1 MQTCS
6 SCGQENPDNAR
17 FCLACGSPLA
27 QAEPRE
33 ERRIISVLFVDL
45 VGFTARAEQLDPE
58 DVCAILTPY
67 HDCVRREVESF
78 GGVVEKFIGD
88 AVMAVFGAPTAFG
101 DDAERAMRAAFAVR
115 ESIRQMNDR
124 DANLELRLRIAVNT
138 GEAIVTLDARPALGE
153 SMVAGDVVNMASRL
167 QGSAPLDGIVAGHE
181 TYVATR
187 DAVVFEAAEPVEAK
201 GKREPVELWVAVRLR
216 SGDEE
221 GVDLGAMIGRSRE
234 VGVLRGI
241 WERVVSER
249 SPQLVTVFGPA
260 GVGKSRLALQFMGL
274 AEELGGRIVRGRSL
288 PYRESSAYWAFATQL
303 KQFCHIFDSDPVE
316 VALEKLR
323 ATVGGSLEPT
333 EAPVVT
339 EHLAILLG
347 LDAAGAVAD
356 RETLFLSARRFVEA
370 ASREQPTML
379 VFEDVHWADSS
390 LLDLIEL
397 FAARLHD
404 LPLLILTLARPELL
418 DVRPSWGGGLL
429 SYTALPLGP
438 LSEDEAVELALRRQP
453 SLGDEA
459 YRERVQ
465 KLVEMAGGNALF
477 VEQIAATLSE
487 SSGATTELPTTVR
500 GILAGRLDAL
510 PAPERSLLLDAA
522 VTGKVFWRGGL
533 AEMAD
538 GSSLSDLLGALE
550 RRDLIRREAVSAI
563 EGDEQYSFTHVLI
576 RDVAYELLPRANASN
591 DTRNWRPFSSRPL
604 QKSARRRPR
613 RRGTGAMRATIPGR
627 STTSSAP
634 PSRPS
639 EAGRRSRRSLSTVR
653 LSSSSPRMTRSAET
667 SCAGVSRWPTRP
679 CTTWRM
685 PASCDGRSGA
695 SRGSRR
701 ASRRPRSRGAPAACA
716 ARVPPSA
723 SGRWPRRERRRHSRS
738 SQIRRRRRPRGC
750 APR

>member
-58 DVCAILTPY
+58 DVRAILTPY
-67 HDCVRREVESF
+67 HDCVRREIESF

-88 AVMAVFGAPTAFG
+88 AVMAVFGAPTAYG

-115 ESIRQMNDR
+115 DSIREMNDR

-138 GEAIVTLDARPALGE
+138 GEAIVTLDARPAMGE
-153 SMVAGDVVNMASRL
+153 SMVAGDVVNTASRL

-216 SGDEE
+216 SGEE
-221 GVDLGAMIGRSRE
+221 DAADLGAMIGRTRE

-249 SPQLVTVFGPA
+249 SPQLVPVFGPA
-260 GVGKSRLALQFMGL
+260 GVGKSRLALEFMDL

-323 ATVGGSLEPT
+323 ATVAGSLEPA
-333 EAPVVT
+333 EAAVVT

-418 DVRPSWGGGLL
+418 DARPSWGGGLRA
-429 SYTALPLGP
+429 YTALPLGP
-438 LSEDEAVELALRRQP
+438 LTEEEAVELALRRLP
-453 SLGDEA
+453 RLGDDA
-459 YRERVQ
+459 YKEQVQ
-465 KLVEMAGGNALF
+465 RLVEMAGGNALF

-487 SSGATTELPTTVR
+487 SSGTTTALPTTVR

-510 PAPERSLLLDAA
+510 PPAERSLLLDAA

-533 AEMAD
+533 AEMTEES
-538 GSSLSDLLGALE
+538 SSLSDLLGALE

-576 RDVAYELLPRANASN
+576 RDVAYELLPRAQRQQRHAELATFLEQATAEVGEAAAATARHWRDAGDHPRAIDYFVRAAEQAERGWSKEQALALYREAFKLVSP
-591 DTRNWRPFSSRPL
+591 DDQERRNFL
-604 QKSARRRPR
+604 RRRVALADQAVYHLEDARLLR
-613 RRGTGAMRATIPGR
+613 RTER
-627 STTSSAP
+627 S
-634 PSRPS
+634 
-639 EAGRRSRRSLSTVR
+639 
-653 LSSSSPRMTRSAET
+653 
-667 SCAGVSRWPTRP
+667 
-679 CTTWRM
+679 
-685 PASCDGRSGA
+685 
-695 SRGSRR
+695 
-701 ASRRPRSRGAPAACA
+701 
-716 ARVPPSA
+716 
-723 SGRWPRRERRRHSRS
+723 
-738 SQIRRRRRPRGC
+738 
-750 APR
+750 

>member
-1 MQTCS
+1 MRTCA
-6 SCGQENPDNAR
+6 SCGQENPENAR

-27 QAEPRE
+27 QAAPRE

-45 VGFTARAEQLDPE
+45 VGFTARAERLDPE
-58 DVCAILTPY
+58 DVRAILTPY
-67 HDCVRREVESF
+67 HDCVRREIESF

-88 AVMAVFGAPTAFG
+88 AVMAVFGAPTAYG

-115 ESIRQMNDR
+115 DSIRQMNDR

-138 GEAIVTLDARPALGE
+138 GEAIVTLDARPAMGE
-153 SMVAGDVVNMASRL
+153 SMVAGDVVNTASRL

-181 TYVATR
+181 TYAATR

-201 GKREPVELWVAVRLR
+201 GKREPVELWVALRLR
-216 SGDEE
+216 SAEE
-221 GVDLGAMIGRSRE
+221 AVADVGAMIGRSRE
-234 VGVLRGI
+234 TGVLQGI

-260 GVGKSRLALQFMGL
+260 GVGKSRLALEFMEL

-303 KQFCHIFDSDPVE
+303 KQFCHIFDSDPVD

-323 ATVGGSLEPT
+323 ATVSASLEPA

-347 LDAAGAVAD
+347 LDASGAVGD
-356 RETLFLSARRFVEA
+356 RETLFLSARRFIEA
-370 ASREQPTML
+370 LSRDQPTML
-379 VFEDVHWADSS
+379 VFEDVQWADAS

-404 LPLLILTLARPELL
+404 RPLLVLTLARPELL
-418 DVRPSWGGGLL
+418 DTRPSWGGGLL
-429 SYTALPLGP
+429 AYTALPLGP
-438 LSEDEAVELALRRQP
+438 LSEEEAVELALRRQP
-453 SLGDEA
+453 TLGDEA

-465 KLVEMAGGNALF
+465 QLVEMAGGNALF

-487 SSGATTELPTTVR
+487 SSGPATALPTTVR

-510 PAPERSLLLDAA
+510 PPGERSLLLDAA

-533 AEMAD
+533 AEVESES
-538 GSSLSDLLGALE
+538 SSLSDLLGALE

-576 RDVAYELLPRANASN
+576 RDVAYELLPRARRQQRHAELAAFLEQATAEVGEAAAATARHWRDAGDKARAIDYFVRAAEQAERGWAKEQALALYREALKLVSPE
-591 DTRNWRPFSSRPL
+591 DQERRNFL
-604 QKSARRRPR
+604 RRRVALADQAVYHLEDARLLR
-613 RRGTGAMRATIPGR
+613 RTER
-627 STTSSAP
+627 S
-634 PSRPS
+634 
-639 EAGRRSRRSLSTVR
+639 
-653 LSSSSPRMTRSAET
+653 
-667 SCAGVSRWPTRP
+667 
-679 CTTWRM
+679 
-685 PASCDGRSGA
+685 
-695 SRGSRR
+695 
-701 ASRRPRSRGAPAACA
+701 
-716 ARVPPSA
+716 
-723 SGRWPRRERRRHSRS
+723 
-738 SQIRRRRRPRGC
+738 
-750 APR
+750 